1 MAYTTIDDPSAYF
14 HTQLYTGNRSSTQT
28 ITNDANAGDFKPDWV
43 WIKQRNDTVAHSHNL
58 IDSSRGVTKHI
69 YSNTTDSEQTIT
81 AGLTSFNT
89 DGFSIGNNAALNQ
102 ADRDVNYVAW
112 QWKANGG
119 TATATISESGSNPAA
134 TVQAN
139 PTAGFSIITY
149 TGTGSEGTIAHG
161 LGATPNYVIVKN
173 RDAGEGWIID
183 SSIISGNS
191 NGTFH
196 FNTDAEY
203 TGGSNQF
210 GTHSSTNI
218 TIKTA
223 GNINT
228 DGQKYVAYVFAQKQ
242 GYSKVGKYTGNGT
255 GSFGPFADGPF
266 VYTGFKPAWVMIKR
280 INGANGW
287 TIFDNKR
294 DPHNIVGNQLSANS
308 SSAEEADASHHAER
322 DYLSNGFKLKGN
334 GNDINA
340 NGGIY
345 SYIAFAEHPFVSSK
359 GVPVTAR

>member
-1 MAYTTIDDPSAYF
+1 MAYTTIDDPSAHFQTATYSG
-14 HTQLYTGNRSSTQT
+14 TGSSLSVV
-28 ITNDANAGDFKPDWV
+28 NDGNSDLQPDWI
-43 WIKQRNDTVAHSHNL
+43 WLKCRTRDENHSVH
-58 IDSSRGVTKHI
+58 DSARGVDNFI
-69 YSNTTDSEQTIT
+69 ASNQTNAEGTETDRLE
-81 AGLTSFNT
+81 SFNA
-89 DGFSIGNNAALNQ
+89 DGFTVNGGD
-102 ADRDVNYVAW
+102 DRVNISGQTYVAW

-228 DGQKYVAYVFAQKQ
+228 DGQKYVAYVFVQKQ

-308 SSAEEADASHHAER
+308 SGPEEADASHHAER
-322 DYLSNGFKLKGN
+322 DYYSNGFKLKGN

-359 GVPVTAR
+359 GVPTTAR

>member
-1 MAYTTIDDPSAYF
+1 MAYTTIDDPSEYF
-14 HTQLYTGNRSSTQT
+14 QTTLYTGNGNNGRAITNSGNSDLQPDWLWIKSRSSGSLAHRLYDSQRGAANDLRTHGTNADTQESNALASFDSDGFT
-28 ITNDANAGDFKPDWV
+28 IGSAGDV
-43 WIKQRNDTVAHSHNL
+43 
-58 IDSSRGVTKHI
+58 
-69 YSNTTDSEQTIT
+69 NT
-81 AGLTSFNT
+81 
-89 DGFSIGNNAALNQ
+89 NNATF
-102 ADRDVNYVAW
+102 VAW
-112 QWKANGG
+112 QWNANGG

-134 TVQAN
+134 SVQAN

-149 TGTGSEGTIAHG
+149 TGTGSQGTIAHG

-173 RDAGEGWIID
+173 RDATEGWIID
-183 SSIISGNS
+183 SSIISGNA

-203 TGGSNQF
+203 TDGSNQF

-223 GNINT
+223 GNVNT
-228 DGQKYVAYVFAQKQ
+228 DGQKYVAYVFAEKQ
-242 GYSKVGKYTGNGT
+242 GYSKVGKYKGNGT
-255 GSFGPFADGPF
+255 GSFGPFAEGPF

-294 DPHNIVGNQLSANS
+294 DPFNIVGNQLSANS
-308 SSAEEADASHHAER
+308 SAAEEADASHHAER
-322 DYLSNGFKLKGN
+322 DYYSNGFKLKGN

-345 SYIAFAEHPFVSSK
+345 SYIAFAEHPFVSSE